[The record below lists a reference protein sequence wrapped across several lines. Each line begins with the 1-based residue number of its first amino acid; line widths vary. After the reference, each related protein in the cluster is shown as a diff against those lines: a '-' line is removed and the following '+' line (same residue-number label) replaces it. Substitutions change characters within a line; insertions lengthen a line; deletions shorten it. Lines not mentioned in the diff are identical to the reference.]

1 VGRQHAVKQLWEF
14 FKTTIVAGLFVL
26 LPVVLLLKALAEVVH
41 FAEKAAEPIIK
52 LLPKEITSHPKFPVV
67 FAAVVIILACLI
79 VGLFMRLPIARAMGR
94 WIEKHFLDPIPGYR
108 AIKSLASG
116 LSGSL
121 EESAFKAAVLISPDG
136 GSELVYLIEDHG
148 DGLATV
154 MIPSAPNPM
163 GGAIKIVPRE
173 RIQILNVQMTAVARV
188 LSQWGVG
195 AQALLPKGKTP

>member
-1 VGRQHAVKQLWEF
+1 
-14 FKTTIVAGLFVL
+14 
-26 LPVVLLLKALAEVVH
+26 
-41 FAEKAAEPIIK
+41 
-52 LLPKEITSHPKFPVV
+52 
-67 FAAVVIILACLI
+67 
-79 VGLFMRLPIARAMGR
+79 
-94 WIEKHFLDPIPGYR
+94 
-108 AIKSLASG
+108 
-116 LSGSL
+116 
-121 EESAFKAAVLISPDG
+121 
-136 GSELVYLIEDHG
+136 LIEDHG